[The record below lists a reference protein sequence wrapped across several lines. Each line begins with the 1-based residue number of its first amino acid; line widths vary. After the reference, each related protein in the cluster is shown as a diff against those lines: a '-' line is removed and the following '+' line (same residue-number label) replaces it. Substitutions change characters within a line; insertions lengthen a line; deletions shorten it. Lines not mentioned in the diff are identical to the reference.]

1 MRRSPT
7 PFKGFLPHENPTVVV
22 PSPSAITFFPRP
34 PKLPVLIM
42 DPKPILAADTLNRLA
57 GLLVQVAERNPS
69 ARTISLAGGD
79 GTAFTY
85 ESESRFLMR
94 SFGSRHIWTKREI
107 VQAYNA
113 TCVDDRDRYTYSL
126 PNKSLP
132 QVVVDVA
139 TLLIVRADR

>member
-1 MRRSPT
+1 MM
-7 PFKGFLPHENPTVVV
+7 

-42 DPKPILAADTLNRLA
+42 DPKPILAAHTLKGLARL
-57 GLLVQVAERNPS
+57 LTRIAEHNPTV
-69 ARTISLAGGD
+69 RTISLAGGD

-85 ESESRFLMR
+85 ESESGFLMR
-94 SFGSRHIWTKREI
+94 SFGRRNIWTKREI
-107 VQAYNA
+107 VQTYNA

-126 PNKSLP
+126 PNRSLP

-139 TLLIVRADR
+139 TLLRVRS

>member
-1 MRRSPT
+1 
-7 PFKGFLPHENPTVVV
+7 
-22 PSPSAITFFPRP
+22 
-34 PKLPVLIM
+34 VLIM
-42 DPKPILAADTLNRLA
+42 DPKPILAAESLSK
-57 GLLVQVAERNPS
+57 LVALVAQVAERNPTDR
-69 ARTISLAGGD
+69 AISLAGGD

-85 ESESRFLMR
+85 DSESGFILR

-132 QVVVDVA
+132 QVIVDVA
-139 TLLIVRADR
+139 TLLMVRS

>member
-1 MRRSPT
+1 
-7 PFKGFLPHENPTVVV
+7 
-22 PSPSAITFFPRP
+22 
-34 PKLPVLIM
+34 M
-42 DPKPILAADTLNRLA
+42 DPKPILAANTLGKLA
-57 GLLVQVAERNPS
+57 ALLAQIAERNPTT
-69 ARTISLAGGD
+69 RTISLAGGD

-85 ESESRFLMR
+85 EPDSRFVMR

-139 TLLIVRADR
+139 TLLIVRRLSE